1 MKVTVVE
8 TNRAAK
14 YNAYHEPMWLELGQI
29 FNKLSHDSDVR
40 AVVFTAAGD
49 KAFSAGLDVQAA
61 SQGGILGGEE
71 TKLDIARQGVAL
83 RRHIREFQ
91 DCVSAIESCEK
102 RKKNALKTRATLTG
116 IFSCHCGCAWN
127 LLRPRY

>member
-1 MKVTVVE
+1 MVE

-49 KAFSAGLDVQAA
+49 KAFTAGLDVQAA
-61 SQGGILGGEE
+61 SQGGILGGQES
-71 TKLDIARQGVAL
+71 KMDIARQAVAI
-83 RRHIREFQ
+83 RRHVQEFQ
-91 DCVSAIESCEK
+91 DCVSAIEKCEK
-102 RKKNALKTRATLTG
+102 RT
-116 IFSCHCGCAWN
+116 FSPHPG
-127 LLRPRY
+127 

>member
-14 YNAYHEPMWLELGQI
+14 YNAYHEPMWIELGQI

-61 SQGGILGGEE
+61 SQGGILGGAENPQ
-71 TKLDIARQGVAL
+71 DIARQGVSI
-83 RRHIREFQ
+83 RRHVQEFQ
-91 DCVSAIESCEK
+91 DCVSAIENCEK
-102 RKKNALKTRATLTG
+102 RR
-116 IFSCHCGCAWN
+116 
-127 LLRPRY
+127 